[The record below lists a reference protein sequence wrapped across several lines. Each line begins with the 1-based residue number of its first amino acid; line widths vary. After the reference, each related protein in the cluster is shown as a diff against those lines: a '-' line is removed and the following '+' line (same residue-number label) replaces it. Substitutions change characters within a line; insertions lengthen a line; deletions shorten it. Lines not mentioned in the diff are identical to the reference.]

1 METAISVLS
10 PLPPPGSARLGSR
23 VGRRLDDSGQRAAA
37 GRRPRLGLVGQPACG
52 PPFVF
57 DAAASEGIDLI
68 CLTAPGEQ
76 APVGRPAVRGSICVD
91 LFGAPGRALDRLAA
105 AAPGLGLDGLVTL
118 REEAVVWTARAAERL
133 GLPGLAPAAARAA
146 CDKAAMRD
154 RFAAAGLNRPPHRV
168 LGPAV
173 SAVMPDRMGFPV
185 VVKPAVGSASRGVLR
200 VDDPAGLGAA
210 VARVRAL
217 GPSGGAVLVEGYVDG
232 PELVV
237 EAFAVA
243 GRTCVLAIGAK
254 GRVDGPT
261 FEEIGYLVP
270 APLSPAVEAAVVA
283 EVAGGMAALGLTD
296 GPAHCELRLAAGRV
310 PVLLEIG
317 ARLGGGGITA
327 FTVEAATGVCPA
339 RMTLRRALGLA
350 PAPAVGPGAT
360 GGLPRRLPA
369 RAAAGVWSIP
379 LGGHGQLD
387 RLDGIG
393 AVRAHPETRH
403 LLTFLEPG
411 ALVRPY
417 PEGGA
422 YLGFVLSRHDSV
434 MAGQAY
440 QQWLDQTL
448 IARWSPAA

>member
-1 METAISVLS
+1 LPSR
-10 PLPPPGSARLGSR
+10 PLPPPARPDTPA
-23 VGRRLDDSGQRAAA
+23 GRRPRDRDQRGVAAA
-37 GRRPRLGLVGQPACG
+37 GRRPRLGLVGQPACA

-57 DAAASEGIDLI
+57 DAAVAEGIDLI
-68 CLTAPGEQ
+68 CLTAPGES
-76 APVGRPAVRGSICVD
+76 ASAGRPAVRGSICLD
-91 LFGAPGRALDRLAA
+91 LFGAPERALDRLAA

-133 GLPGLAPAAARAA
+133 GLPGLVPEAAEAA
-146 CDKAAMRD
+146 CDKAAMRA

-168 LGPAV
+168 LDPADPPV
-173 SAVMPDRMGFPV
+173 LSDGMGFPV
-185 VVKPAVGSASRGVLR
+185 VVKPALGSASRGVLR
-200 VDDPAGLGAA
+200 VDDPAGLAAA
-210 VARVRAL
+210 VTRVRAL
-217 GPSGGAVLVEGYVDG
+217 GQGGAAVLVEGYVDG

-243 GRTCVLAIGAK
+243 GRIHVLAIGVK

-270 APLSPAVEAAVVA
+270 APLSPAVEAAVIA
-283 EVAGGMAALGLTD
+283 EVAGGMAALGLTE
-296 GPAHCELRLAAGRV
+296 GPGHCELRLAGGTV

-350 PAPAVGPGAT
+350 PAPSPGLGPGPQEH
-360 GGLPRRLPA
+360 LPARLPV

-387 RLDGIG
+387 RFDGID
-393 AVRAHPETRH
+393 AVRAHPDTRH
-403 LLTFLEPG
+403 LLTFLESG

-422 YLGFVLSRHDSV
+422 YLGFVLSQHDSV
-434 MAGQAY
+434 MAGRAY
-440 QQWLDQTL
+440 HQWLDETL